1 MKIICVYPIEDDKST
16 DFLEPIYKM
25 LKKIPDISFGE
36 FRLQNEN
43 GTNEMIQDILAKDES
58 LIIYMGHG
66 SSLDLQQ
73 NYKPI
78 LKGESL
84 NILKRKSVFFLSCRS
99 AELLE
104 KCRVPMKEYI
114 GFGDMLT
121 SWQDVMASRN
131 LDENAYKGITEEHIE
146 LFNSILT
153 NSVCLS
159 IAKTIEQKKS
169 FQYLFLKIKIYLNRE
184 IARLLLDK
192 QVVGY
197 EILVERLFDLKNNL
211 SLSDNLDTEPPS

>member
-25 LKKIPDISFGE
+25 LKKIPDINFVE
-36 FRLQNEN
+36 YRLQNEN
-43 GTNEMIQDILAKDES
+43 DTDEMIQDISAKDES

-78 LKGESL
+78 LKRDSL
-84 NILKRKSVFFLSCRS
+84 IILKGKRVFFLSCRS
-99 AELLE
+99 AELLK
-104 KCRVPMKEYI
+104 KCGVPMKEYI

-121 SWQDVMASRN
+121 SWQEIMAERN
-131 LDENAYKGITEEHIE
+131 LDANAYKGITEEHIE

-153 NSVCLS
+153 NSVCQSL
-159 IAKTIEQKKS
+159 AKTIEQKKS

-184 IARLLLDK
+184 ITRLLLDK

-197 EILVERLFDLKNNL
+197 EILVERLFDLKYNL
-211 SLSDNLDTEPPS
+211 SLSDKLEIEPLY